1 MSMDQCSDEVFIS
14 ESIRQGSV
22 YTEEEF
28 LNMWKNNKLFPRY
41 QSLRIL

>member
-1 MSMDQCSDEVFIS
+1 MDQCTDEVFIS
-14 ESIRQGSV
+14 ESIRQGNV

-28 LNMWKNNKLFPRY
+28 LNKWKNNKLFPQY